1 MFFLAYAISRNEMRR
16 SIQGA
21 FATDPTRHERR
32 PPRRH
37 RTRSGA

>member
-21 FATDPTRHERR
+21 LATDPTSYERR
-32 PPRRH
+32 PPRRRGP
-37 RTRSGA
+37 RTGA